1 MNTTKLIHIFKPG
14 RHVTMAGDVIEF
26 SEADVAATARA
37 YNPKLHEAPLVIG
50 HPKTDDPAQGW
61 VGSLSATERGLFAAP
76 RDVEAAFAEQVGQ
89 RRYGKVSSKFYSP
102 DSPSNPVPG
111 VWYLRHVG
119 FLGAQPPGVKGLDN
133 PSFADVDDGCVA
145 FQEAVEFGDWDDR
158 NIASMFRS
166 LRDWFLAKF
175 GQEEA
180 DRALPSWSVD
190 SLQES
195 AAQPEPGEDTP
206 APAFA
211 DPVSHAPAV
220 ASTAVSKKECDAVT
234 PEEKAKLEAENAQL
248 KKQLAE
254 RDARDKEAQAA
265 KRHQDNAAFAEGLV
279 GKGVLAP
286 KHKDAVVAVLDLAA
300 TPSADGKSVEFGD
313 GDDKQ
318 PLVSAIK
325 GFLGDMP
332 KVVEFGEAATKGKSG
347 KGGEVNVAEFA
358 EKSTDP
364 DRLNLHVRATE
375 LAAEKGIP
383 YEQAVRQLISN

>member
-1 MNTTKLIHIFKPG
+1 MNATKLIHIFKPG

-61 VGSLSATERGLFAAP
+61 VGSLSSTERGLFAAP

-89 RRYGKVSSKFYSP
+89 RRYGKVSSKFYP
-102 DSPSNPVPG
+102 PGSPSNPVPG

-119 FLGAQPPGVKGLDN
+119 FLGAHPPGVKGLDD
-133 PSFADVDDGCVA
+133 PSFADADDDCVA

-166 LRDWFLAKF
+166 LRDWFLTKF

-195 AAQPEPGEDTP
+195 AAQPEPDKDAP

-211 DPVSHAPAV
+211 DPVSHALAV

-234 PEEKAKLEAENAQL
+234 PEQKAALEAENAQL
-248 KKQLAE
+248 KQKLAQHE
-254 RDARDKEAQAA
+254 ARDKASQAD
-265 KRHQDNAAFAEGLV
+265 KRHQDNAAFAESLV

-286 KHKDAVVAVLDLAA
+286 KHKEAVVAVLDLAA
-300 TPSADGKSVEFGD
+300 TPAADGKSVEFGD

-318 PLVSAIK
+318 PLVNAIK

-332 KVVEFGEAATKGKSG
+332 KVVEFGESATKGKA
-347 KGGEVNVAEFA
+347 GELGTIEVAEFA
-358 EKSTDP
+358 EKATDP
-364 DRLNLHVRATE
+364 ARLSLHVQATT
-375 LAAEKGIP
+375 LAAEKNIP
-383 YEQAVRQLISN
+383 YELAVRQLL

>member
-1 MNTTKLIHIFKPG
+1 MNTTKPLHIFKPG

-37 YNPKLHEAPLVIG
+37 YDPKLHEAPLVIG

-61 VGSLSATERGLFAAP
+61 VQSLAATERGLFAAP
-76 RDVEAAFAEQVGQ
+76 RDVQVAFSEQVGQ

-133 PSFADVDDGCVA
+133 PSFADADDGCVA

-158 NIASMFRS
+158 TNASLWRS
-166 LRDWFLAKF
+166 LRDWFLTKF
-175 GQEEA
+175 GPEET
-180 DRALPSWSVD
+180 DRALPGWNVD

-195 AAQPEPGEDTP
+195 AAQPTLVEESPV
-206 APAFA
+206 PAFA

-220 ASTAVSKKECDAVT
+220 ATTAVSKKECDAVT
-234 PEEKAKLEAENAQL
+234 PEEKARLEAENDQL

-254 RDARDKEAQAA
+254 RDARDKEAQAD

-279 GKGVLAP
+279 SKGVLAP
-286 KHKDAVVAVLDLAA
+286 KHNAAVVAVLDLAA
-300 TPSADGKSVEFGD
+300 TPGTDGKSVEFGD

-318 PLVSAIK
+318 PLVNAIK

-332 KVVEFGEAATKGKSG
+332 QVVEFAEHATKSKAAGNQDDSAEFGEADPERLKQHQAIRGYMAEHQVDYAT
-347 KGGEVNVAEFA
+347 AA
-358 EKSTDP
+358 
-364 DRLNLHVRATE
+364 RAV
-375 LAAEKGIP
+375 LK
-383 YEQAVRQLISN
+383 

>member
-1 MNTTKLIHIFKPG
+1 MAPMNTTKPIHIFKPG
-14 RHVTMAGDVIEF
+14 RHVTMAGEVIEF

-119 FLGAQPPGVKGLDN
+119 FLGAQPPGVKGLDD
-133 PSFADVDDGCVA
+133 PSFADANDGCVA
-145 FQEAVEFGDWDDR
+145 FQEAIEFGDWDDR

-180 DRALPSWSVD
+180 DRALPSWNVD

-195 AAQPEPGEDTP
+195 AAQPETADDAP

-220 ASTAVSKKECDAVT
+220 ASTAVSKEESDAVT

-248 KKQLAE
+248 KQQIAQ
-254 RDARDKEAQAA
+254 RDVRDKEAQAT

-300 TPSADGKSVEFGD
+300 TPAADGKSVEFGD

-318 PLVSAIK
+318 PLVNALK
-325 GFLGDMP
+325 GFLGEMP
-332 KVVEFGEAATKGKSG
+332 KFVEFGEAATK
-347 KGGEVNVAEFA
+347 
-358 EKSTDP
+358 D
-364 DRLNLHVRATE
+364 RATTGKE
-375 LAAEKGIP
+375 TNPLLADAE
-383 YEQAVRQLISN
+383 ARAAAN